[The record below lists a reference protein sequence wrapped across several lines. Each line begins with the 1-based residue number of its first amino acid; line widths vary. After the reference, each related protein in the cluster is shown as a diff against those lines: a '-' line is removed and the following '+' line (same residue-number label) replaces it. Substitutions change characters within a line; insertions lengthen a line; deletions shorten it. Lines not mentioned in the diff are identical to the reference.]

1 MTSAAEKTDELSK
14 YAGNWTLDPAKTTVG
29 FRTRVFRVLPVKGT
43 ASARSGE
50 AQITAD
56 GDATG
61 SLVIDAGSF
70 DTKNKK
76 RDEHLRS
83 ADFFDVI
90 TFPTIVFAAES
101 VRSIG
106 PGCLD
111 VHGLLTVHGR
121 SERVNLKA
129 DVSGGDSSVT
139 VATEFEIDR
148 SLFGLTWAKLGAS
161 LKNRVSIRAH
171 FDRA

>member
-1 MTSAAEKTDELSK
+1 MTSTAERTDDLSK
-14 YAGNWTLDPAKTTVG
+14 YAGTWTLDPAKTTVR
-29 FRTRVFRVLPVKGT
+29 FRTRVMRVLPVKGT
-43 ASARSGE
+43 AAALSGE
-50 AQITAD
+50 AQITAE
-56 GDATG
+56 GDARGT
-61 SLVIDAGSF
+61 LVIDAGSF
-70 DTKNKK
+70 YTKNKK

-83 ADFFDVI
+83 ADFLDV
-90 TFPTIVFAAES
+90 TTYPTISFTADN

-129 DVSGGDSSVT
+129 DVSGGDSSVS

-148 SLFGLTWAKLGAS
+148 SLFGLTWAKLGSS
-161 LKNRVSIRAH
+161 LKNRVTIRAH
-171 FDRA
+171 FDRD